1 MRAYLD
7 SNILISIEESEVKI
21 TELTGMFGTETQ
33 FVYSYAHIQELLE
46 ASNLESLIPRR
57 TQTIK
62 DVTNNFYAYPDGIT
76 IEFKNEDP
84 NYVIKFYQSL
94 KAINYQLR
102 STIQNFDI
110 DRDSLLKKLSISKI
124 EMNNIHPDEVISQLN
139 EILEKQFIP
148 NFQTMIKMSG
158 SSKREQIVSV
168 FNFLDFLGYW
178 TDKPNSKS
186 KMARIYDASHTY
198 FSSACDFFISNDK
211 RARNKAKV
219 AFHMLNIQ
227 TKVLSLNEFLALKER
242 E

>member
-7 SNILISIEESEVKI
+7 SNILISIEEGEVKI

-33 FVYSYAHIQELLE
+33 FVYSYTHIQELLE
-46 ASNLESLIPRR
+46 ASNLESLILNR

-94 KAINYQLR
+94 KALNYQLR
-102 STIQNFDI
+102 STVQNFDI
-110 DRDSLLKKLSISKI
+110 DRDSLLNKLSISKI
-124 EMNNIHPDEVISQLN
+124 EMNNIHPDEVVSQLN

-198 FSSACDFFISNDK
+198 FSSACDYFISNDK

-227 TKVLSLNEFLALKER
+227 TKVLSLNEFLALKAR

>member
-7 SNILISIEESEVKI
+7 SNILISIEEGEIKI
-21 TELTGMFGTETQ
+21 IELTGMFSTETQ

-46 ASNLESLIPRR
+46 ASDLESLIPRR
-57 TQTIK
+57 TQTLK
-62 DVTNNFYAYPDGIT
+62 NVTNNFYEYPDGFT
-76 IEFKNEDP
+76 IEFKNQDP
-84 NYVIKFYQSL
+84 NSVIKFYQNL
-94 KAINYQLR
+94 KVLNYQLR
-102 STIQNFDI
+102 STVQSFDI
-110 DRDSLLKKLSISKI
+110 ERDSLLNKLGISKI
-124 EMNNIHPDEVISQLN
+124 EMNNIHPDEVVSQLN
-139 EILEKQFIP
+139 EILDKQFIP
-148 NFQTMIKMSG
+148 NFQTMIEMSG
-158 SSKREQIVSV
+158 TSKREQIVSI

-178 TDKPNSKS
+178 TDKPNNKS

-227 TKVLSLNEFLALKER
+227 TKVLSLKELLELKAR